1 MGRSDL
7 PQDMVEDIL
16 SMLPAK
22 SLKRFSCVNKS
33 WSALF
38 QNPCFI
44 AKHQHLSQKN
54 WSIFASGVDCEANKP
69 VLFLHPN
76 FDDDAA
82 DDDFDSRGII
92 LESPFLE
99 DAKKYEEFVGSCI
112 NGIICFKYY
121 VEHNKIRDFA
131 LWNPAIREFKVLP
144 SLPIHFPSNV
154 DYEDVG
160 SAFGYDSISN
170 DFKVITILSYWNDP
184 GYTVTYNWDPKV
196 IMHTQVEVYTLSTNS
211 WRQVDCDTV
220 SHINFP
226 ARFRE
231 IYLNGVYHWSGMAPG
246 IAKYYD
252 VIVSFD
258 MRNEAFGILSMPNLG
273 NILDPAYVWEALA
286 VLGNCVALVVFDFR
300 LTDKIFHIWV
310 MREYGI
316 KESWTKQYVIGPFS
330 GITKIYG
337 SELQI
342 LLLGDKILMVED
354 NGEVVLYNLS
364 AQKIKNLRVR
374 GLPSLF
380 RASEIMVYEESLVSI
395 MG

>member
-7 PQDMVEDIL
+7 PQEMVEDIL
-16 SMLPAK
+16 SRLPAK

-33 WSALF
+33 WSTLF
-38 QNPCFI
+38 QDPCFI

-54 WSIFASGVDCEANKP
+54 WSIFAYGVDCEADKP
-69 VLFLHPN
+69 VVFLHPN
-76 FDDDAA
+76 LDDDAA

-99 DAKKYEEFVGSCI
+99 EPKQSEEIVGSCI
-112 NGIICFKYY
+112 NGIICLKYC
-121 VEHNKIRDFA
+121 VEHNNIHDFA
-131 LWNPAIREFKVLP
+131 LWNPAFRELKVLP

-160 SAFGYDSISN
+160 SAFGYDSNSN

-184 GYTVTYNWDPKV
+184 GYTVPWDPSV
-196 IMHTQVEVYTLSTNS
+196 IMHTHVEVYTLSINS

-226 ARFRE
+226 APFGE
-231 IYLNGVYHWSGMAPG
+231 IYLNGVYHWCGTAPG
-246 IAKYYD
+246 IAKDYD

-258 MRNEAFGILSMPNLG
+258 MRNEVFGILSTPNLSD
-273 NILDPAYVWEALA
+273 ILDPAYVWEALA
-286 VLGNCVALVVFDFR
+286 VLGNCVALVVFDSR
-300 LTDKIFHIWV
+300 PTDKIFHIWV

-330 GITKIYG
+330 GITNIVG
-337 SELQI
+337 FELQI

-354 NGEVVLYNLS
+354 NGQVVVYNLS
-364 AQKIKNLRVR
+364 AQKIKNLRVG

-380 RASEIMVYEESLVSI
+380 RASQIMVYEESLVSI